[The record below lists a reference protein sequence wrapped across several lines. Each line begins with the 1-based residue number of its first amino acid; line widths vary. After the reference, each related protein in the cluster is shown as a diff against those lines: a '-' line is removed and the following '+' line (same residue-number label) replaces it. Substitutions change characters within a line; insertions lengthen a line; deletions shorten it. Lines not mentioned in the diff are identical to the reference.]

1 MKNEI
6 NTFDIYWA
14 KLDENNDNSI
24 QGGIRPII
32 VLSNSK
38 SNLFSPT
45 VNIIPLTRNIEVKGN
60 TKRFPQHIF
69 IPFGRRGSIA
79 LSEQL
84 TCINKSQL
92 LGSRVGNISDPGIR
106 KELATV
112 VLKQLGIFDVVT
124 NWKKSRY
131 DAALCFLL
139 WKALQS

>member
-14 KLDENNDNSI
+14 KLAENNDNSI
-24 QGGIRPII
+24 QGGIRPVII
-32 VLSNSK
+32 LSCLATCKN
-38 SNLFSPT
+38 SPT
-45 VNIIPLTRNIEVKGN
+45 VNAVPLTRNIEVKGN

-92 LGSRVGNISDPGIR
+92 LGSRVGNISDPKIQ

-124 NWKKSRY
+124 N
-131 DAALCFLL
+131 
-139 WKALQS
+139 

>member
-1 MKNEI
+1 MKQNI
-6 NTFDIYWA
+6 KPFDIFWA

-24 QGGIRPII
+24 QGGVRPVII
-32 VLSNSK
+32 LSCLAACIN
-38 SNLFSPT
+38 SPT
-45 VNIIPLTRNIEVKGN
+45 INAVPLTRNIEKGN

-92 LGSRVGNISDPGIR
+92 HGSRVGNISDPKIR
-106 KELATV
+106 KELANT

-124 NWKKSRY
+124 N
-131 DAALCFLL
+131 
-139 WKALQS
+139 